1 MTRGAAAV
9 VQGVKTGE
17 MKILPQPVTRTFFS
31 DRIDGLDRDTSAAIV
46 KALTDAGQLDAAG
59 FLQADPR
66 CSTTIPIIRLLCM
79 CVAVGL
85 LGADVSHRMLSTAS
99 CWSVVQHAIRR

>member
-1 MTRGAAAV
+1 MSNLMVLCWRISEAAAAA

-46 KALTDAGQLDAAG
+46 RALTDAGQLDAAG
-59 FLQADPR
+59 FLKADPR
-66 CSTTIPIIRLLCM
+66 CSTSITIIRLL
-79 CVAVGL
+79 A
-85 LGADVSHRMLSTAS
+85 
-99 CWSVVQHAIRR
+99 

>member
-1 MTRGAAAV
+1 MNPGEGGVAVMTNLTVLRQPRRTSEDAAAV

-17 MKILPQPVTRTFFS
+17 VKILPQPVTRTFFS

-59 FLQADPR
+59 FLKADPR
-66 CSTTIPIIRLLCM
+66 CSTTIPTIRLL
-79 CVAVGL
+79 A
-85 LGADVSHRMLSTAS
+85 
-99 CWSVVQHAIRR
+99 